1 MDTSNQNLDQNL
13 DTINNNSTTDIKNLW
28 KEYDDDYEVKI
39 VYYNK

>member
-13 DTINNNSTTDIKNLW
+13 DTINNNSKTDIKNLW
-28 KEYDDDYEVKI
+28 KEVDDVYEVKI

>member
-13 DTINNNSTTDIKNLW
+13 DTINNNSKTDIKNLW
-28 KEYDDDYEVKI
+28 KKINDDYEVKI

>member
-13 DTINNNSTTDIKNLW
+13 NTINNNSKTDIKDLW
-28 KEYDDDYEVKI
+28 IECDDDYEVKI